1 MKYVP
6 STVVIGPHGR
16 CVTRGYTDL
25 GNGIKIFDDQVVVGE
40 RGQHVISPGWVEWPQ
55 ERLGKEFEDVLH
67 DNLWELYSR

>member
-25 GNGIKIFDDQVVVGE
+25 GNGIKIYDDQVVVGE
-40 RGQHVISPGWVEWPQ
+40 RGQRVISPGWIDFGQP
-55 ERLGKEFEDVLH
+55 VLSDTTTH
-67 DNLWELYSR
+67 EPWLSDRQL